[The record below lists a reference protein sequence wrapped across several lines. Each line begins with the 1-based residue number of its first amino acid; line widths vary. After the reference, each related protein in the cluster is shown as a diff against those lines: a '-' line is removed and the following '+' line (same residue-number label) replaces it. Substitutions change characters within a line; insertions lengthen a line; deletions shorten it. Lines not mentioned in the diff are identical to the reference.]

1 MKDTPARYSGF
12 PPALSQKQRGAVL
25 FIALVFLILL
35 TLVAVAGSSTSMMQE
50 RMVGGLRNMQMA
62 TSGAESG
69 LREAEAKLWNASAT
83 NQPIFSGAS
92 GANGAYAYSATSP
105 NSNVATFRGSP
116 SSSIPYGYST
126 YQTVDLTAVVGTG
139 KLASNPT
146 YIIEDLGVDT
156 PPGNANSKVQKGY
169 DGLPNTGALGGA
181 TNHIFRITARSAG
194 GSSTTLRAVESTFSA
209 NANGAATSLN

>member
-1 MKDTPARYSGF
+1 MKLMPVIFSGF
-12 PPALSQKQRGAVL
+12 SPVLPQKQRGAVL

-35 TLVAVAGSSTSMMQE
+35 TLVAVAGSNTSMMQE

-62 TSGAESG
+62 TAGAESG

-92 GANGAYAYSATSP
+92 GANGAYTYSASAP
-105 NSNVATFRGSP
+105 NANVTTFRSSP

-126 YQTVDLTAVVGTG
+126 YQTVDLTAVSGTG

-146 YIIEDLGVDT
+146 YLIEDLGVDT
-156 PPGNANSKVQKGY
+156 PPGNANPKAQKGY
-169 DGLPNTGALGGA
+169 NGLANTGALGGA
-181 TNHIFRITARSAG
+181 TNHIFRISARSAG

-209 NANGAATSLN
+209 NANGAPTSIY